1 MDLSEATAWLD
12 GHLNMET
19 GRVHPMGPR
28 LDRMRQLVD
37 LLGDPQTAYPVI
49 HVTGTNGKTSTA
61 RIAARLLAAHGLTVG
76 VYTSPHLVR
85 INERM
90 ARVFGTD
97 PAETIDDDQLAEMLT
112 LVASVEPLL
121 EAAPSWFELTTAAAF
136 AWFADVAVDVAVIE
150 VGLGGRWDATN
161 VVDGTVAVVTN
172 VAIDHVEYIGPDRE
186 SIAEEKSGIVK
197 PDSVLVLGEGDPAI
211 APILEAPEHVAT
223 VRRGEDFGVLG
234 NAMAH
239 GGRLV
244 DLFGAGGDY
253 HDLFLPLHG
262 RHQAENASIA
272 LAATEQFFGGHRLD
286 DDLVAGAFAAVR
298 SPGRLEVVRHGP
310 LVLLDGAHNVHGA
323 EALARALDEE
333 FPAEERTLVVG
344 LLREKDPRAMLTAMR
359 IDRVARLVACR
370 PPTPRALDPAEIAEA
385 AVDLGL
391 DPLVVDVVDDPVV
404 ALDVAI
410 ERTPPKGEVVVT
422 GSVYLV
428 GAVRSHLVPSGSDSR
443 RDRLA
448 FPAMSER
455 GERDARGRWSGD
467 HE

>member
-1 MDLSEATAWLD
+1 MDLVEATAWLD
-12 GHLNMET
+12 GHLNMES

-37 LLGDPQTAYPVI
+37 LLGDPQTAYPIV

-61 RIAARLLAAHGLTVG
+61 RMAARVLAAHGLTVG

-85 INERM
+85 VNERM
-90 ARVFGTD
+90 ARVLGGD
-97 PAETIDDDQLAEMLT
+97 PTEPIDDESLAEMLT

-121 EAAPSWFELTTAAAF
+121 DVSPSWFEITTAAAF
-136 AWFADVAVDVAVIE
+136 AWFADVAVDVAVVE

-161 VVDGTVAVVTN
+161 VADGTVAVVTN

-197 PDSVLVLGEGDPAI
+197 PESVLVLGETDPEI
-211 APILEAPEHVAT
+211 TPILEAPVHAAT
-223 VRRGEDFGVLG
+223 VRRDEGFGVLG

-239 GGRLV
+239 GGRVV
-244 DLFGAGGDY
+244 DLYGAGGDY

-262 RHQAENASIA
+262 RHQADNASIA
-272 LAATEQFFGGHRLD
+272 LAAAEQFFGGHRLD
-286 DDLVAGAFAAVR
+286 DALVADAFAGVR

-323 EALARALDEE
+323 EALARALEE
-333 FPAEERTLVVG
+333 EVPSEERTLVVG
-344 LLREKDPRAMLTAMR
+344 LLREKDPRAMLSAVR
-359 IDRVARLVACR
+359 IDRASRLVACR
-370 PPTPRALDPAEIAEA
+370 PPTPRALDPAEVAEA

-391 DPLVVDVVDDPVV
+391 DPLLVDVVDDPVEAFEAAV
-404 ALDVAI
+404 
-410 ERTPPKGEVVVT
+410 ERTPPNGEVVVT

-428 GAVRSHLVPSGSDSR
+428 GAVRAHLVPGV
-443 RDRLA
+443 
-448 FPAMSER
+448 
-455 GERDARGRWSGD
+455 
-467 HE
+467 